1 MDHWQSAPF
10 HHLRCQENDKHNARN
25 SRVTYTRTFPDWN
38 GSFVYR
44 RRNRPVLRSQVS
56 ILKNCPLDYNL
67 FIINFSYLTIR
78 IMHHPKLYS
87 WVHKK
92 HHEWKAP
99 IAVSVVYT
107 TKTENL
113 MITAGTGLVNS
124 SILLYKIIRSLKI

>member
-1 MDHWQSAPF
+1 
-10 HHLRCQENDKHNARN
+10 
-25 SRVTYTRTFPDWN
+25 
-38 GSFVYR
+38 
-44 RRNRPVLRSQVS
+44 
-56 ILKNCPLDYNL
+56 
-67 FIINFSYLTIR
+67 
-78 IMHHPKLYS
+78 MHHPKLYS

-124 SILLYKIIRSLKI
+124 SSLLYKKFVPWKFKIV

>member
-1 MDHWQSAPF
+1 
-10 HHLRCQENDKHNARN
+10 
-25 SRVTYTRTFPDWN
+25 
-38 GSFVYR
+38 
-44 RRNRPVLRSQVS
+44 
-56 ILKNCPLDYNL
+56 
-67 FIINFSYLTIR
+67 
-78 IMHHPKLYS
+78 MHHPKLYS

-124 SILLYKIIRSLKI
+124 SILLYKIIHSLKIYKLFNRVQ